1 MDRYDNW
8 GDPPADNENSNEQ
21 TGKKGKGMNTENII
35 SFRKKYTEAE
45 KIVLHT
51 KVERIR
57 KWLDKHEAGYCR
69 FTLGNGFTAAYQP
82 NGNEQ
87 LRQSKISF
95 YSESDKSPD
104 WYFARSLFIAAWE
117 DYLKKEIKKAKNTER
132 EYEALEKAV
141 VLPIAYTR
149 EDGIDTILMAHEAN
163 PQINIKEYLEL
174 KDLTEQ
180 EITDF
185 VEHGYGFNCYKK
197 VSDSVDHAIGRKL
210 NIGYHDYNCAE
221 KVQEWTRENPE
232 RCLAMFADGQEK

>member
-1 MDRYDNW
+1 M
-8 GDPPADNENSNEQ
+8 
-21 TGKKGKGMNTENII
+21 
-35 SFRKKYTEAE
+35 
-45 KIVLHT
+45 
-51 KVERIR
+51 
-57 KWLDKHEAGYCR
+57 
-69 FTLGNGFTAAYQP
+69 
-82 NGNEQ
+82 
-87 LRQSKISF
+87 
-95 YSESDKSPD
+95 
-104 WYFARSLFIAAWE
+104 
-117 DYLKKEIKKAKNTER
+117 
-132 EYEALEKAV
+132 